1 MEELIFAAI
10 AAVTLLFSLAIF
22 LEKQVMHSAVFFA
35 VSMLL
40 IGGIYVLLGAYFL
53 AFMHVMVYVGA
64 VAVLMVFA
72 IMVTRKGGMD
82 EL

>member
-1 MEELIFAAI
+1 VEELIFAII
-10 AAVTLLFSLAIF
+10 AAATLLFSLAIF
-22 LEKQVMHSAVFFA
+22 LEREIMHSAVFFA
-35 VSMLL
+35 ASMLL

-72 IMVTRKGGMD
+72 IMVTKKGGMN

>member
-1 MEELIFAAI
+1 VEELIFAAI

>member
-10 AAVTLLFSLAIF
+10 AAATLLFSLAIF
-22 LEKQVMHSAVFFA
+22 LEREIMHSAVFFA

>member
-1 MEELIFAAI
+1 MEELLFAAI
-10 AAVTLLFSLAIF
+10 AAATLLFSLAIF
-22 LEKQVMHSAVFFA
+22 LEREIMHSAVFFA
-35 VSMLL
+35 AVMLL

>member
-1 MEELIFAAI
+1 MEELLFAAI
-10 AAVTLLFSLAIF
+10 AAATLLFSLAIF
-22 LEKQVMHSAVFFA
+22 LEREIMHSAVFFA
-35 VSMLL
+35 ASMLL

>member
-1 MEELIFAAI
+1 MEELIFTAI
-10 AAVTLLFSLAIF
+10 ATATLLFSLAIF
-22 LEKQVMHSAVFFA
+22 IERQIMHSAVFFA

-40 IGGIYVLLGAYFL
+40 IGGVYVLLGAYFL

-72 IMVTRKGGMD
+72 IMVTRKGGMN